1 MDYSQIPVKIIHLN
15 TVDSTNNYIANLVQ
29 ENTIQHGTVVLADY
43 QTNGRGQ
50 RGTKWQSVS
59 GENLI
64 SSLYLNWQNV
74 NVAEQFRISMLVAIG
89 ICKYL
94 RIFGKEAVIKWPND
108 ILIDK
113 RKICGILIENQT
125 RGEHI
130 ISSIIGVGF
139 NVNQTSF
146 PDDVNGVGLAEFTE
160 KKENIHIVA
169 LQLFQTIGEIINQY
183 KDYPFEWIEKTY
195 CAFLYGYDSF
205 VKVYDNMSETEL
217 EIKILGVLPSGL
229 LRVETNYGT
238 KRLIDLK
245 EIKFVII

>member
-64 SSLYLNWQNV
+64 SSLYLNWENV
-74 NVAEQFRISMLVAIG
+74 KISEQFRISMLVAIG

-94 RIFGKEAVIKWPND
+94 RNFNQEAMIKWPND
-108 ILIDK
+108 ILVDN
-113 RKICGILIENQT
+113 RKICGTLIENQT
-125 RGEHI
+125 RGDQI
-130 ISSIIGVGF
+130 TSSVIGIGF

-146 PDDVNGVGLAEFTE
+146 EEGVNGVGLSEFTQ

-169 LQLFQTIGEIINQY
+169 LQLFQSIGQVINQY
-183 KDYPFEWIEKTY
+183 KDYPYEWIEKTY
-195 CAFLYGYDSF
+195 CAFLYGFEEF
-205 VKVYDNMSETEL
+205 VKVHDIEENLDL
-217 EIKILGVLPSGL
+217 EIKILNVLPSGL
-229 LRVETNYGT
+229 LRVQTNSGT
-238 KRLIDLK
+238 ERLIDLK
-245 EIKFVII
+245 EIKFDI